1 MKMSFQY
8 HYQTGNRR
16 KVRFMSLSDGYH
28 GETLGALSVGG
39 LDLYSELYKPLL
51 LDIVRIPAPDCYR
64 CPKGKNGNA
73 ARRNALMRR
82 GKYSPATVRNAPPC
96 WWNPCSRDRPA

>member
-8 HYQTGNRR
+8 HYQTGNRQ
-16 KVRFMSLSDGYH
+16 KVRFMSLSDAYH
-28 GETLGALSVGG
+28 GETLGALSAGG

-64 CPKGKNGNA
+64 CPKGEQTRLLPGG
-73 ARRNALMRR
+73 MH
-82 GKYSPATVRNAPPC
+82 
-96 WWNPCSRDRPA
+96 